1 MKMTAVQVQ
10 MADGLPISA
19 RAQGTKQLMDPFAQI
34 IANMAAQMQ
43 EQPSNEDAV
52 IQPLPPKQSKD
63 AVQAELGAMLFPML
77 QIPIEQL
84 PMESLGATPQQV
96 TVSPT
101 TFNPVD
107 AIPQAEI
114 LLPAP
119 VIEQVTAV
127 MKQVMGQT
135 AQAGERIEYSVASGN
150 REPLGILVGAKGMGL
165 ELPAAQY
172 GQLPEARSQQG
183 DTKQLFMVQRQFRD
197 TVDAVKSRLQKQQ
210 DPAKTEE
217 VYVDQLQSQVDSQKT
232 LAGIAVK
239 KAEAPSV
246 EPKLLEQLQTGIA
259 EKLQKGESEFIL
271 RLKPEALGEI
281 TVKLIEKAGK
291 TTLSIVTASSQT
303 AKLINGDL
311 AVLREV
317 LRPMQVEVKEAVQHT
332 VEANRNGLNFEF
344 SGEQRFTDG
353 RQSFGGKQPVYYADT
368 EIQQAQET
376 VPEQPLAGESYIMI

>member
-114 LLPAP
+114 LLPAL

-239 KAEAPSV
+239 KAEAPSA

-311 AVLREV
+311 AALREV